1 MTMDLKTPVCAL
13 LAPLGIRMTSDK
25 VHMREMFCTNMAL
38 MLCPLDV
45 PLRHLV
51 SLWH

>member
-13 LAPLGIRMTSDK
+13 LAPLGIRTTSDK
-25 VHMREMFCTNMAL
+25 VHMHEMFRVNMSL
-38 MLCPLDV
+38 MLRPLDV
-45 PLRHLV
+45 PLRRLV